1 MHILLIGAR
10 GQLGQALQAV
20 YVTQPDARVTLWNRP
35 DWDITQPAIADQV
48 AAVAPDV
55 VINTAAWTDVDRAEA
70 EPDATY
76 AVNALGPKYLAEGC
90 RRCGASLVQIST
102 NEVFAGEPGR
112 FYREYDLP
120 DPGNVYARSKL
131 AGESAARQMLDQLY
145 IVRVAWLFGPGGNHF
160 PDKITAAAD
169 KLGTLRV
176 VADEIG
182 NPTYAPDAAAA
193 LVALIATGRY
203 GTYHLINSGQASRFE
218 FAQAILAANGRSH
231 IPLTPISHTEWPRP
245 APPPLH
251 AVLINQ
257 AAAALGITLRPWP
270 AALAAYLNGQY
281 ESKQ

>member
-1 MHILLIGAR
+1 
-10 GQLGQALQAV
+10 
-20 YVTQPDARVTLWNRP
+20 
-35 DWDITQPAIADQV
+35 
-48 AAVAPDV
+48 
-55 VINTAAWTDVDRAEA
+55 
-70 EPDATY
+70 
-76 AVNALGPKYLAEGC
+76 
-90 RRCGASLVQIST
+90 VQIST

-120 DPGNVYARSKL
+120 APGNVYARSKL

-203 GTYHLINSGQASRFE
+203 GTYHLINNGQASRFE

-270 AALAAYLNGQY
+270 AALASYLNGQY